1 MSVVFVTGG
10 AGYVGSHTA
19 MVLAAA
25 GHDVVIYDNLSA
37 GHAHTVDVLARHFP
51 ERSIRLIVGDIGDAD
66 AITDALRTSGASAVL
81 HFAAKLSVGGSVAD
95 PLAYYRNNVTGT
107 LTLLE
112 AMTSAGIRRFVFSST
127 AATFGEP
134 LQIPIDETHPQ
145 KPISP
150 YGETK
155 LAIERAL
162 PHVERTCG
170 IRWVVLR
177 YFNAAGADPS
187 GLIGEAHDP
196 EEHVIPLAL
205 RAAVGGPPLTVYGD
219 DYQTDDGTCIRD
231 YVHVTDLA
239 EAHVAAL
246 RALDASAPSTAY
258 NLGSGAGTSIRELL
272 RTVERVTGR
281 AVPHTVGPR
290 RSGDP
295 ARLIASSARIR
306 RELGWSPRFERLDD
320 IVETSWRWETT
331 RAPRPSDPRAP
342 GRA

>member
-51 ERSIRLIVGDIGDAD
+51 ERSIRLIVGDIGDA
-66 AITDALRTSGASAVL
+66 AAVTDALRTSGATAVL

-112 AMTSAGIRRFVFSST
+112 AMAAAGIRRFVFSST

-162 PHVERTCG
+162 PHVERAFG

-246 RALDASAPSTAY
+246 RALDASASSTAY

-272 RTVERVTGR
+272 QTVERVTGR

-320 IVETSWRWETT
+320 IIETSWRWETT
-331 RAPRPSDPRAP
+331 GAPRPSDARAP

>member
-25 GHDVVIYDNLSA
+25 GHDVVIYDNLSG
-37 GHAHTVDVLARHFP
+37 GHAQTVDVLARQFP
-51 ERSIRLIVGDIGDAD
+51 ARSIRLVVGDIGDAD
-66 AITDALRTSGASAVL
+66 AVSTALRTSGATAVL

-112 AMTSAGIRRFVFSST
+112 AMAAAGIRRFVFSST

-145 KPISP
+145 EPISP

-162 PHVERTCG
+162 PYVERGFG
-170 IRWVVLR
+170 IRWIALR

-219 DYQTDDGTCIRD
+219 DYPTDDGTCIRD

-239 EAHVAAL
+239 DAHVAAL
-246 RALDASAPSTAY
+246 RALDALAPSTAY

-272 RTVERVTGR
+272 QAVERVTGR
-281 AVPHTVGPR
+281 AVPHRVGPR

-320 IVETSWRWETT
+320 IIATSWRWEMT
-331 RAPRPSDPRAP
+331 RAS